1 MEKEQKEC
9 GQSTNNFYGHITNYI
24 VYQSE
29 VTYEGQVN
37 TYNEN
42 SREEEEKD
50 EMPSQKQFIK
60 AVEVTAQRGM
70 WWSSRSWAVAYR
82 VYQMLGYPCSISQFI
97 RDAVKWRINTGF
109 ECSYDAVQKPIA
121 QGLLMGDTD
130 KWEINGAKKQAVIL
144 GDALLEEL
152 KIQRKTPSEKIE
164 F

>member
-1 MEKEQKEC
+1 MEQDHEKHP
-9 GQSTNNFYGHITNYI
+9 QSVNNFYGSINNYN
-24 VYQSE
+24 VYQSP

-37 TYNEN
+37 NYSNKA
-42 SREEEEKD
+42 EEESRD
-50 EMPSQKQFIK
+50 DMPSQEQFVR
-60 AVEVTAQRGM
+60 AVEATAQRGM

-82 VYQMLGYPCSISQFI
+82 VYQMLGYPSSISQFI

-152 KIQRKTPSEKIE
+152 KIQRKTPFEKIE